1 MSLIKEDEVFKDIVT
16 EEMISN
22 NISVVIKVKML
33 TNEVSEFIVKNEISE
48 FKGVKIDEN
57 KYEITDGENKIT
69 LEISSNLL
77 SLSTKIDN
85 EEVKVKFEV
94 GKK

>member
-1 MSLIKEDEVFKDIVT
+1 
-16 EEMISN
+16 
-22 NISVVIKVKML
+22 ML

-94 GKK
+94 GKNSSSFSYKTSKY